1 MEAGAIQRRE
11 ALRRC
16 GMKLLRSNGRTLQIF
31 DIGAPVFELTAQR
44 YPLRLH
50 GSFDVSAGD
59 NCP

>member
-1 MEAGAIQRRE
+1 
-11 ALRRC
+11 
-16 GMKLLRSNGRTLQIF
+16 MKLLRSNGRTLQIF